1 MAIRL
6 HSPVE
11 PVWTKRNDERRCT
24 DHIQM
29 KAPRLECGRSSLPP
43 LRSIPGHCWGHA
55 PRATGRPCA
64 LHSPAPGHL
73 QQQRLAHLEEKL
85 RLLAQARDEAQGTC
99 LQQKQMVAEAQARGS
114 QLGLQ
119 VEALRRRL
127 EELQQVTG
135 TPGAPGAPGPRR
147 PLTHVRARS

>member
-1 MAIRL
+1 MTGEGAL
-6 HSPVE
+6 TCSNE
-11 PVWTKRNDERRCT
+11 
-24 DHIQM
+24 
-29 KAPRLECGRSSLPP
+29 SSLVGAGRCSLLPAGAWARAGAPP
-43 LRSIPGHCWGHA
+43 CTHPPW
-55 PRATGRPCA
+55 
-64 LHSPAPGHL
+64 HL

-127 EELQQVTG
+127 EELQQVSRLRG
-135 TPGAPGAPGPRR
+135 PRGARPRR
-147 PLTHVRARS
+147 PLTHVPGRS